1 MSVHCLASTT
11 LGARGGDT
19 SKGELRCS
27 RVVGDVGVKGTA
39 MGLRD
44 FGLGVVAGYASRFGG
59 LGLGGLVVVVIGAL
73 PLGHGEQQWGYSTQ
87 MEVR

>member
-1 MSVHCLASTT
+1 
-11 LGARGGDT
+11 
-19 SKGELRCS
+19 
-27 RVVGDVGVKGTA
+27 
-39 MGLRD
+39 MGLRG

-59 LGLGGLVVVVIGAL
+59 LGLGGLVVVVIGAP